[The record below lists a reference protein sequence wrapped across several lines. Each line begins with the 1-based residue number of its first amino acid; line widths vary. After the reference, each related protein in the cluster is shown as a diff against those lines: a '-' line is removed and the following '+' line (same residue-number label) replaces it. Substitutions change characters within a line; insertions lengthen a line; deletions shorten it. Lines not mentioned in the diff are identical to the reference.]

1 MNYPY
6 PRMEVDIKT
15 NGGVGDEVDPLDC
28 KIIVQ
33 CVRRSM
39 LFVFHVLQYTFS
51 VCNDRSSC
59 FCVFFSSVLNFQ
71 FILNFHRNNAVK
83 VNPIIS
89 ASCFR

>member
-59 FCVFFSSVLNFQ
+59 FCVVFFF
-71 FILNFHRNNAVK
+71 
-83 VNPIIS
+83 
-89 ASCFR
+89 FRSQLSIYFKFSQK